1 MNFTP
6 MSFKHLADNLHFDL
20 HTYALSISKQIK
32 FKESTDNV
40 YNVIENKMLNVL
52 YNNLYNG
59 INKDI
64 ENGLNKKKI
73 TAR

>member
-1 MNFTP
+1 MNFTS

-52 YNNLYNG
+52 YFNLYNG
-59 INKDI
+59 INKEL
-64 ENGLNKKKI
+64 ENNLVKKK
-73 TAR
+73 T